1 MFRPALV
8 LSVLLLC
15 ASAASAD
22 PRADCFAKSG
32 KAAIE
37 ACTIAIQRSP
47 KDAVSYINRA
57 FEYFQQG
64 AYERSVADY
73 SKAIE
78 LDPARADAFQGRAWA
93 YLKMNKTD
101 LALTDVERSLQIK
114 PDDAHTLDA
123 RGHINEAMG
132 RKQEAIGDYRRALR
146 IEPRMEG
153 SKEGLKRLGTMP

>member
-1 MFRPALV
+1 MFRCAGV
-8 LSVLLLC
+8 LAALLLC

-32 KAAIE
+32 NAAIE
-37 ACTIAIQRSP
+37 ACTLAIQRSP
-47 KDAVSYINRA
+47 QDAVSYINRA

-64 AYERSVADY
+64 GYERSVADY

-93 YLKMNKTD
+93 YLRIGKND
-101 LALTDVERSLQIK
+101 LALADVERSLQIK
-114 PDDAHTLDA
+114 PDDAHALDT

-132 RKQEAIGDYRRALR
+132 RKQEAVGDYRRALR

-153 SKEGLKRLGTMP
+153 SKEGLKRLGAVP